1 MANKSLGMS
10 ELEGDK
16 LKRKPLR
23 MEVYSLLRQSIV
35 TGRLKPG
42 QRITEIDLVNYLGV
56 SRTPIREALMH
67 LEKEGLV
74 TMDPGRGAVVSDI
87 SKFDLDEIYP
97 IVAVLEGLVA
107 RLAVP
112 NLSDQDI
119 QRLKELNVQLKK
131 AAKSEEVSAYMKI
144 NAEFHQVYLD
154 KCSNQRL
161 CNLLSTYK
169 EQIYRFRLFSLSMPN
184 RMKLSVKEHAD
195 FIDAFRRRDANLAE
209 RLMRQHV
216 EHGKESLE
224 GVLESVAATPL
235 LASSPNALGVLPRY
249 GAG

>member
-1 MANKSLGMS
+1 MANRHLGMPD
-10 ELEGDK
+10 LEDDK

-42 QRITEIDLVNYLGV
+42 QRVTEIDLVNHLGV

-67 LEKEGLV
+67 LEKEGLI

-97 IVAVLEGLVA
+97 IVGALEGLAA
-107 RLAVP
+107 RLAVA
-112 NLSDQDI
+112 NLTDQDI
-119 QRLKELNVQLKK
+119 QKLKELNMQLKK
-131 AAKSEEVSAYMKI
+131 SAKNEEVSTYMQL
-144 NAEFHQVYLD
+144 NGEFHQLYID
-154 KCSNQRL
+154 KSSNQRL
-161 CNLLSTYK
+161 SNLLSTYK

-195 FIDAFRRRDANLAE
+195 LVEAFRRRDANLVE
-209 RLMRQHV
+209 RLVRQHV
-216 EHGKESLE
+216 EHGRESLE
-224 GVLESVAATPL
+224 GVLQSVATTPV
-235 LASSPNALGVLPRY
+235 LASSSGAFGALGGTR
-249 GAG
+249 